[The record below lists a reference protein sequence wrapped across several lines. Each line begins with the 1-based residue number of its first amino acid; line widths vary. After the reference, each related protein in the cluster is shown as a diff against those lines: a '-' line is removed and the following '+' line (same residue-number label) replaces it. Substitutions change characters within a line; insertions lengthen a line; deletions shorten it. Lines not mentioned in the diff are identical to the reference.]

1 MKFTKSAVAALLIAS
16 SVSALTGCAN
26 TGAEYGADV
35 YAADQLNAKQETKTV
50 KILSVL
56 PAKVAVDNTA
66 NKQGAQV
73 VGSILGAI
81 AGAALGYQA
90 SDLGSMAAGAA
101 GSVVGAVAGSA
112 VKDKV
117 LVDGVTLSYAEDDK
131 VYSSTQIGK
140 ECLFA
145 PGLAVVITTKA
156 NETRVQ
162 PNHTCPAK

>member
-1 MKFTKSAVAALLIAS
+1 MKFSKTLIASVVIAS
-16 SVSALTGCAN
+16 SVLTGCAN

-56 PAKVAVDNTA
+56 PAKVAVDNKA
-66 NKQGAQV
+66 NKESAQMVGA
-73 VGSILGAI
+73 ILGAI
-81 AGAALGYQA
+81 AGAALGYQ
-90 SDLGSMAAGAA
+90 SHNDLGTAAGGAVGGTIGTVA
-101 GSVVGAVAGSA
+101 GSVV
-112 VKDKV
+112 KDKV
-117 LVDGVTLSYAEDDK
+117 MVDGVTLSYAEGDK
-131 VYSSTQIGK
+131 VYSSTQLGK
-140 ECLFA
+140 ECLFT